1 MNNFIVSARKYR
13 PSTFKTVVGQDYI
26 VTTLKNA
33 IKNNQLAQAFLFT
46 GPRGVGK
53 TTCARILAKTIN
65 CTNITEDFE
74 ACNQC
79 ESCRSFNELASFN
92 VHELDAA
99 SNNSVDDIRTL
110 VEQVRIPPQAGKY
123 KVYIIDEVHMLS
135 AAAFNAFLKT
145 LEEPPSY
152 AKFILATTEKH
163 KIIPTILSRCQ
174 VFDFKRITIEDIS
187 KHLAYVANSEHIEFD
202 PQALHVIASKSDG
215 ALRDALSIFD
225 QMVSYGSNNITTKD
239 VIDNLNILDYEFHF
253 RLINAILEGDT
264 TAILLI
270 LDEIYEKGFEGQ
282 TLITGFGDHLRS
294 LLVCKDE
301 KTLPLLEVH
310 ENLADEYLQQSRKCS
325 VRFLIRALEI
335 INTCDI
341 NYKSA
346 SNKRFHI
353 ELNFLK
359 IAQLND
365 QQSAETEE
373 QQQKQPSPEHKPM
386 PEKHEKPLPDSTTEK
401 SASTSTEDTP
411 VQYKT
416 PPLKATKTET
426 VHDVDDISVM
436 DVIKQ
441 KSSEKS
447 MIRRMDQPFTDED
460 VRVAFT
466 EFCDHL
472 HNDDTKG
479 YVCSIIK
486 NVRFDKVDDQNW
498 NLVLSSSAETEAF
511 RSLDI
516 QKWFREHLSNKSF
529 NIQFVVEPRKDHTNV
544 KTREE
549 KMKDFIQNNPDVIRL
564 INELGAQPDV

>member
-65 CTNITEDFE
+65 CTSITDDFE

-110 VEQVRIPPQAGKY
+110 VDQVRIPPQAGKY

-174 VFDFKRITIEDIS
+174 VFDFKRIKIEDIS
-187 KHLAYVANSEHIEFD
+187 SHLAYVAKSENIEFE

-225 QMVSYGSNNITTKD
+225 QMVSYGSNSITTKD
-239 VIDNLNILDYEFHF
+239 VIENLNILDYEFHF
-253 RLINAILEGDT
+253 RLVSATLESDIT
-264 TAILLI
+264 TILLI

-310 ENLADEYLQQSRKCS
+310 ENLSADYLQQSRNCS
-325 VRFLIRALEI
+325 VRFLIRAL
-335 INTCDI
+335 DI
-341 NYKSA
+341 VNASDISYKSA

-353 ELNFLK
+353 ELCFLK
-359 IAQLND
+359 LAQLNF
-365 QQSAETEE
+365 QQSPETETSPEIKSAPESKKPAEPVTKSPAQQAET
-373 QQQKQPSPEHKPM
+373 PSQSTE
-386 PEKHEKPLPDSTTEK
+386 EKPSGYSV
-401 SASTSTEDTP
+401 SASKPAEKEV
-411 VQYKT
+411 VQ
-416 PPLKATKTET
+416 
-426 VHDVDDISVM
+426 DIDDISVM
-436 DVIKQ
+436 DVIKR
-441 KSSEKS
+441 KASEKS
-447 MIRRMDQPFTDED
+447 LNSRIDQPYSDDD
-460 VRVAFT
+460 VRKT
-466 EFCDHL
+466 WENFCVML
-472 HNDDTKG
+472 REDDTKG
-479 YVCSIIK
+479 YVCSIITD
-486 NVRFDKVDDQNW
+486 VRFEKEDDQNW
-498 NLVLSSSAETEAF
+498 KLILASSAEMEAF
-511 RSLDI
+511 RNLDM
-516 QKWFREHLSNKSF
+516 QKWFREQLSNKLF
-529 NIQFVVEPRKDHTNV
+529 NIQFVTEPKKENTNV
-544 KTREE
+544 KSREDKIKE
-549 KMKDFIQNNPDVIRL
+549 FINHHPEIIKL
-564 INELGAQPDV
+564 IKELGAQPDI